1 MTMILKVRIEPIP
14 GIFLSEGTPPTIYCR
29 KLVFLPSGEKMA
41 KKLLYGACHLDLFR
55 FLKAKWQKK
64 AKPTVNS
71 MRVLY
76 FVNWATKCSEEKGIY
91 YYLLNFEYKTLS
103 NKMKR

>member
-1 MTMILKVRIEPIP
+1 MTMILNVRIEPIP
-14 GIFLSEGTPPTIYCR
+14 GIFLSEGTPSTIYCL
-29 KLVFLPSGEKMA
+29 KLVFLPSGEKTA

-55 FLKAKWQKK
+55 FIKAKWQKK

-71 MRVLY
+71 REVLY
-76 FVNWATKCSEEKGIY
+76 FMSWATRCSVEKGIY
-91 YYLLNFEYKTLS
+91 YNLLNFEYNTLS